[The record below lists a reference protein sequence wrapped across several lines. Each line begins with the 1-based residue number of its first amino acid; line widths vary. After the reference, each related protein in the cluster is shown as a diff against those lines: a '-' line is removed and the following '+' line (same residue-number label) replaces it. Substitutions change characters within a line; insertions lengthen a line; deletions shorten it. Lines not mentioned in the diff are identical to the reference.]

1 MAKEV
6 FHFLNGCPFPDECN
20 KEKTTSKPKKLRF
33 WGWTVDDCKQSIC
46 EHLKNSQLH
55 DKINTMDE
63 ARAALDQLENLD
75 IQEGE
80 MEQANEEP
88 PSSQAKARAKSP
100 GVNRSRRESGH
111 EDRRRDRSDRRD
123 RRGRRRSRSRSR
135 SGGRERAASS
145 LVEQTQQL
153 ARFSALG
160 QSTGE
165 QQQKMLKL
173 INSAADAAFMAKS
186 ICEGAS
192 AAFDEV
198 GTKLI
203 EAKRELLDKMVNES
217 ASSSRGRD
225 RRH

>member
-6 FHFLNGCPFPDECN
+6 FHFLNGCPFPEECN

-33 WGWTVDDCKQSIC
+33 WGWTVEDCKQSIC
-46 EHLKNSQLH
+46 EHLKNSHLH
-55 DKINTMDE
+55 DKIKTMDE
-63 ARAALDQLENLD
+63 ARAALDQLADLD

-80 MEQANEEP
+80 MEEENTEP
-88 PSSQAKARAKSP
+88 PSSQAKARAKSS
-100 GVNRSRRESGH
+100 GVNRSRRAVDY
-111 EDRRRDRSDRRD
+111 EDRRSDRSDRRD

-135 SGGRERAASS
+135 SGGRERAAVN

-203 EAKRELLDKMVNES
+203 EAKRELLDKMVHENT
-217 ASSSRGRD
+217 SSSRDRD
-225 RRH
+225 RRR

>member
-6 FHFLNGCPFPDECN
+6 FHFLNGCPFPEECN

-33 WGWTVDDCKQSIC
+33 WGWTVEDCKQSIC
-46 EHLKNSQLH
+46 EHLKNSHLH
-55 DKINTMDE
+55 DKIKTMDE
-63 ARAALDQLENLD
+63 ARAALDQLADLD

-80 MEQANEEP
+80 MEEENTEP
-88 PSSQAKARAKSP
+88 PSSQANARAKPS
-100 GVNRSRRESGH
+100 GGNRSRRAVDY

-135 SGGRERAASS
+135 SGGRERAAVN

-203 EAKRELLDKMVNES
+203 EAKRELLDKMVHENT
-217 ASSSRGRD
+217 SSSRDRD
-225 RRH
+225 RRR